1 MLAQTSF
8 RMKLSYYHFHYRIIS
23 SVIIFHQRLERS
35 LLQLYL
41 LFIPGTI
48 ERYHFSLCLKPTG
61 GGKGS
66 INTDDQ
72 EYFTSSCML
81 WSPPV
86 TKQESRR
93 RRGDTRFRKNHSKI
107 NPSGWTASAEHSY
120 TVLPTRRAI
129 IQGLNVTQINLIMN
143 WGMRRGSGETLL
155 SYAFPIEPLWPG
167 DDPPHDF

>member
-23 SVIIFHQRLERS
+23 SVIIFHQRLKRS

-41 LFIPGTI
+41 LFIPGTK

-61 GGKGS
+61 GGKRS
-66 INTDDQ
+66 INTADQ
-72 EYFTSSCML
+72 EFFIL
-81 WSPPV
+81 IGVLRSPPV
-86 TKQESRR
+86 RKRESKRS
-93 RRGDTRFRKNHSKI
+93 GMKFRKNWGWI
-107 NPSGWTASAEHSY
+107 NPSDSAASAERGS
-120 TVLPTRRAI
+120 TVLPARRAI

-167 DDPPHDF
+167 DDPPHNF

>member
-23 SVIIFHQRLERS
+23 SVIIFHQRLKRS

-66 INTDDQ
+66 INTADQ
-72 EYFTSSCML
+72 EFFISIGVL
-81 WSPPV
+81 QSPPV
-86 TKQESRR
+86 RKRESQRS
-93 RRGDTRFRKNHSKI
+93 GVKFRKNQGWI
-107 NPSGWTASAEHSY
+107 NPSDLAASVEHGS
-120 TVLPTRRAI
+120 TVLPAQRAI

-167 DDPPHDF
+167 DDLPHDF